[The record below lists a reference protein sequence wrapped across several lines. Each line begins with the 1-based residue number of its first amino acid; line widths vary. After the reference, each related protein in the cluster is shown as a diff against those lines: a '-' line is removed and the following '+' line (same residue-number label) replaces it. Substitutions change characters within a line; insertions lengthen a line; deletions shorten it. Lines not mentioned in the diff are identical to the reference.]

1 VYGRN
6 VIIPF
11 PFEVIMSADFQ
22 RVAIVNRGEPAMR
35 AIHAI
40 REFNLERGTGIAT
53 IALFTDPDRRARF
66 VREADESYHL
76 GPATFV
82 DDSDGQRKPTYLDYS
97 RLEQAL
103 VAVQADAVWVG
114 WGFVAERADF
124 VELCDRL
131 GIVFIGPTA
140 QAIRRIGDKISAK
153 RLAEQA
159 GLRVTPW
166 GGEAASSLDVAWVHA
181 QRLGY
186 PVVIKAAAGAGGR
199 GIRRAWTDA
208 ELVSAFDGARR
219 EAGRTFGD
227 STVFVERWLE
237 GVRHVEVQ
245 IHGDHEGGLWALGV
259 RDCTIQRRFQ
269 KLMAEA
275 PSPALIAGEEEALKD
290 AALRLCRAADYQD
303 AATVEFLFDPS
314 TRQFYFM
321 EVNPRLQV
329 EHPVTE
335 HTTGVDLVKLSLH
348 VARGGRLPAQAPVT
362 TGHAIEVRL
371 NAENVDSGF
380 SAAPGEM
387 ELFRLPTGPGLRVD
401 SGVAEGDAMPPE
413 FGTMFA
419 KLSAVGHTREEA
431 LGRLKRAL
439 AESAIAVKGGT
450 TNRTF
455 LLQML
460 DRDEVRAAR
469 VDVGW
474 LDRVVGKQASE
485 PGDHAGIALLQAA
498 IEVYDAEAEAELEAF
513 FTSASRMKPTCR
525 PDVGRQVEVGYLGHR
540 YQFRVYRQGVHEYR
554 VEAAGTR
561 IELNVERL
569 GPCERW
575 ITHGDHRY
583 RVLSVVQGY
592 THLVEVDGVPHRISR
607 ADAGIVRAPGPA
619 IVVAVSVKAGDH
631 VAAGER
637 LAVLESMKMEMVV
650 AAPFSGTVRQVMVMA
665 NGQVGAGTPI
675 LHVDADSDAATG
687 AEGVRVTF
695 EGIDLL
701 KQRSERR
708 VSRTRAILKG
718 VKAGF
723 GELKRGPAHRVPALL
738 QNLRRLM
745 LGFDLEPAE
754 SKRLVTEYVRAA
766 QGTEDVD
773 ADRRRTEDE
782 LLRIFVD
789 VSAVFGRHTG
799 PQAGDAEGA
808 LSAEEY
814 LFTYLRTLEARG
826 GDLPRPF
833 LDKLQ
838 RALGHYGVESLEPTR
853 TLRESLLWM
862 FKSHRRV
869 DHQVDAVVAVL
880 EQRLARG
887 DAAGSPGFLALL
899 DRLIAVCRH
908 RHPGACDVARDVR
921 YRAFDRPR
929 FDEVRR
935 TVYATMEAHLATL
948 ARDPYGAG
956 RRARIDALVEC
967 PQPLKELFAP
977 RFEQASPEVR
987 EVMLEVLT
995 RRYYRIRQ
1003 LGPFT
1008 GLDAGERSVVLT
1020 EYALDGR
1027 RVHIIAAH
1035 SEDRDLR
1042 RALETMQ
1049 RVALSFPAEHEVV
1062 IDLHVWTRAALDN
1075 AEAASNDLRGL
1086 LDQAAF
1092 DRPVRRVVLMVSGPA
1107 VVASSG
1113 QTEYFTFRPGPSG
1126 FREQKLYRGM
1136 HPMMAKRLEIWRLR
1150 NFHVDRLPS
1159 VEDVYLFRGVARDNP
1174 KDERLFALA
1183 EVRDVTAIR
1192 DGSGALVQIP
1202 HLERMLMETMNAVR
1216 REQVRRA
1223 PGDRLQWNRVLLY
1236 VRPTLDF
1243 GKHELEA
1250 LARRMG
1256 EEAEGLGLQKVV
1268 VRANIPDDQG
1278 VPRDTVLRISVA
1290 AGQAMSLQFS
1300 AASAEP
1306 IRPLTDYAQK
1316 VVRMRQRG
1324 LTYPYEL
1331 VRMLTPSSEGT
1342 QGDIPPGRF
1351 VEHDLG
1357 PDGQLVPVERPYGHN
1372 TANVVVGLIT
1382 NVTPKCPEGVTRV
1395 VILGDPSK
1403 EVGSLAEPECARI
1416 LAALDMAERMRVP
1429 LEWFALSAGA
1439 KISMESG
1446 TENMDWIAQVLRR
1459 LIEFTQAGN
1468 EINIIVIGITVGGQP
1483 YWNAEATML
1492 MHTRGILVM
1501 TPEGAMV
1508 LTGKTALDYSGSVSA
1523 EDNQGIGGYE
1533 HIMGPNGQAQY
1544 WARDIGEACQIL
1556 LRHYDHTYVVP
1567 GERFPRR
1574 AVTRDPISRDVCL
1587 FPHGEV
1593 QGASFELV
1601 GDVFSL
1607 EKNPGRKK
1615 PFDIRKVMRAVSDQ
1629 DHEPLERWLHMRDA
1643 ENAVTWDAHVGGYPV
1658 ALLGFESR
1666 AVPRVGLVP
1675 PDGPDQFTSGTLFPM
1690 ASKKVARFINAA
1702 SGIRPLVILANLSG
1716 FDGSPESMRRRQ
1728 LEFGAEIG
1736 RAVVNFKGPI
1746 VFVVISRYHGGAFVV
1761 FSKALNENMEVVALE
1776 GTYASVIGGAPAAA
1790 VVFAREVDA
1799 RTRKDPRVVAVQKEL
1814 EAAAD
1819 AGKAALRARLSD
1831 VTRTVRSEKLGQVAD
1846 EFDGIHSVHRALQV
1860 GSLDR
1865 IIKASDLR
1873 PYVVDALERLMAREA
1888 PIGVQLGG

>member
-1 VYGRN
+1 
-6 VIIPF
+6 
-11 PFEVIMSADFQ
+11 MSAEFQ

-35 AIHAI
+35 VIHAI
-40 REFNLERGTGIAT
+40 REFNLERGTTIAT

-82 DDSDGQRKPTYLDYS
+82 DDADGQRKPTYLDFE
-97 RLEQAL
+97 RLQQAL
-103 VAVQADAVWVG
+103 AAVQADAVWAG

-131 GIVFIGPTA
+131 GVTFIGPSA

-159 GLRVTPW
+159 GLRVNPW
-166 GGEAASSLDVAWVHA
+166 GGEAASTHEVAWVHA

-186 PVVIKAAAGAGGR
+186 PVLVKAAAGAGGR
-199 GIRRAWTDA
+199 GIRRAWNET
-208 ELVSAFDGARR
+208 ELAAAFDGARR

-245 IHGDHEGGLWALGV
+245 IQGDHDGSLWALGV

-269 KLMAEA
+269 KLVAEA
-275 PSPALIAGEEEALKD
+275 PCPALLAGEELALKE
-290 AALRLCRAADYQD
+290 AAIRLCRAADYQD
-303 AATVEFLFDPS
+303 SATVEFLFDPS
-314 TRQFYFM
+314 TRQFSFM

-348 VARGGRLPAQAPVT
+348 VARGGRLPGQPPAT

-380 SAAPGEM
+380 AAAPGEI

-401 SGVAEGDAMPPE
+401 SGVAEGDVIPPE
-413 FGTMFA
+413 FGMMFA
-419 KLSAVGHTREEA
+419 KLSSVGHSREEA

-439 AESAIAVKGGT
+439 AESAVAVKGGT

-455 LLQML
+455 LLQLL

-474 LDRVVGKQASE
+474 LDRLAARRPVE
-485 PGDHAGIALLQAA
+485 PGAHAGIALLQAA
-498 IEVYDAEAEAELEAF
+498 IEVYDAEAEAELDAF
-513 FTSASRMKPTCR
+513 FLAAARMKPMCR
-525 PDVGRQVEVGYLGHR
+525 PDVGRQVDIGYRGHR
-540 YQFRVYRQGVHEYR
+540 YQFRVYRQGQQEYR
-554 VEAAGTR
+554 IEVAGTR
-561 IELNVERL
+561 IDLNVERL

-575 ITHGDHRY
+575 ITHGEQRY

-607 ADAGIVRAPGPA
+607 TDAGIVRAPGPA
-619 IVVAVSVKAGDH
+619 IVVGVAVRAGDH
-631 VAAGER
+631 VTAGER
-637 LAVLESMKMEMVV
+637 LAVLESMKMEMAVT
-650 AAPFSGTVRQVMVMA
+650 APFSGTVRQVMAMA
-665 NGQVGAGTPI
+665 NAQVGAGTPL
-675 LHVDADSDAATG
+675 LHVDADRDSAD

-695 EGIDLL
+695 EGVDLL

-718 VKAGF
+718 VRAGI
-723 GELKRGPAHRVPALL
+723 GELKRGPAHRLPALL
-738 QNLRRLM
+738 QTLRRLM
-745 LGFDLEPAE
+745 LGFDVDPAE
-754 SKRLVTEYVRAA
+754 SRRLVSEYARASQA
-766 QGTEDVD
+766 LDEIDHEH
-773 ADRRRTEDE
+773 RRVEDE

-789 VSAVFGRHTG
+789 ISTVFGRHAG
-799 PQAGDAEGA
+799 PERGDAEGA

-826 GDLPRPF
+826 GDLPRSF

-838 RALGHYGVESLEPTR
+838 RALSHYGVDTLEPTR
-853 TLRESLLWM
+853 ALRESLLWM

-869 DHQVDAVVAVL
+869 DQQVDAVVAVL
-880 EQRLARG
+880 EQRLARA
-887 DAAGSPGFLALL
+887 DAAASPGFLSLL
-899 DRLIAVCRH
+899 DRLIGVSRH
-908 RHPGACDVARDVR
+908 RYPGVCDVARDVR

-929 FDEVRR
+929 FDQARR
-935 TVYATMEAHLATL
+935 TVYAAMEAHLATL

-956 RRARIDALVEC
+956 RRTRIETLVEC
-967 PQPLKELFAP
+967 PQPLKELLAP
-977 RFEQASPEVR
+977 RFELASPEVR

-1003 LGPFT
+1003 LAPFT
-1008 GLDAGERSVVLT
+1008 SQDTGERSVVLA
-1020 EYALDGR
+1020 EYTLDGR
-1027 RVHIIAAH
+1027 RIHVIAAH
-1035 SEDRDLR
+1035 ADDRGLL
-1042 RALETMQ
+1042 RALNGIQ
-1049 RVALSFPAEHEVV
+1049 GIAAALPPEHEVV
-1062 IDLHVWTRAALDN
+1062 VDLHVWTQAALDN
-1075 AEAASNDLRGL
+1075 AEVASDELRRL
-1086 LDQAAF
+1086 LDQAGF
-1092 DRPVRRVVLMVSGPA
+1092 GRSVRRVVVMVSGPA
-1107 VVASSG
+1107 VVAGSG
-1113 QTEYFTFRPGPSG
+1113 RTECFTFRPGPAG
-1126 FREQKLYRGM
+1126 FREQKLYRGL
-1136 HPMMAKRLEIWRLR
+1136 HPMVAKRLELWRLR
-1150 NFHVDRLPS
+1150 NFHVDRLPT
-1159 VEDVYLFRGVARDNP
+1159 VEDVYLFRGVARENP
-1174 KDERLFALA
+1174 KDERLFAIA
-1183 EVRDVTAIR
+1183 EVRDVTAVR
-1192 DGSGALVQIP
+1192 DASGTLVQIP
-1202 HLERMLMETMNAVR
+1202 HLDRMLMETMNAVR
-1216 REQVRRA
+1216 REQLRRA

-1243 GKHELEA
+1243 PKAELET
-1250 LARRMG
+1250 LARRIG
-1256 EEAEGLGLQKVV
+1256 AEAEGLGLQKVA
-1268 VRANIPDDQG
+1268 VRASIPDDQG
-1278 VPRDTVLRISVA
+1278 VPKDTVLRISVA
-1290 AGQAMSLQFS
+1290 AGQAVSLRFS

-1316 VVRMRQRG
+1316 VVRMLQRG

-1331 VRMLTPSSEGT
+1331 VRMLTPSGDGT
-1342 QGDIPPGRF
+1342 QGDLPPGRF

-1357 PDGQLVPVERPYGHN
+1357 PDGELVPVDRPHGHN

-1382 NVTPKCPEGVTRV
+1382 NVTPKYPEGMTRV
-1395 VILGDPSK
+1395 IVLGDPSK
-1403 EVGSLAEPECARI
+1403 EVGSLAEPECARV

-1446 TENMDWIAQVLRR
+1446 TENMDWIARVLRR
-1459 LIEFTQAGN
+1459 LIEFTQAGH
-1468 EINIIVIGITVGGQP
+1468 EINIIVFGITVGGQP

-1492 MHTRGILVM
+1492 MHTRGVLIM

-1544 WARDIGEACQIL
+1544 WARNVGEACQIL
-1556 LRHYDHTYVVP
+1556 LRHYDHTYLMP
-1567 GERFPRR
+1567 GERCPRR
-1574 AVTRDPISRDVCL
+1574 ALTRDPIARDVCL
-1587 FPHGEV
+1587 FPHGDV
-1593 QGASFELV
+1593 QGAHFAVV
-1601 GDVFSL
+1601 GDVFSD
-1607 EKNPGRKK
+1607 ERNPGRKK
-1615 PFDIRKVMRAVSDQ
+1615 PFDIRKVMRAVTDQ

-1658 ALLGFESR
+1658 AMLGFESR

-1690 ASKKVARFINAA
+1690 ASKKVARFVNAA
-1702 SGIRPLVILANLSG
+1702 SGVRPLVILANLSG

-1728 LEFGAEIG
+1728 LEWGAEIG

-1761 FSKALNENMEVVALE
+1761 FSRALNENMEVVALE

-1814 EAAAD
+1814 ELAPD
-1819 AGKAALRARLSD
+1819 AGKAALRARLSE
-1831 VTRTVRSEKLGQVAD
+1831 VTRSVRSEKLGQVAD
-1846 EFDGIHSVHRALQV
+1846 EFDTIHSVHRALQV

-1873 PYVVDALERLMAREA
+1873 PYIVDAIERLTARDAEREA
-1888 PIGVQLGG
+1888 SAGR

>member
-1 VYGRN
+1 
-6 VIIPF
+6 
-11 PFEVIMSADFQ
+11 MSSEFQ

-35 AIHAI
+35 VIHAI
-40 REFNLERGTGIAT
+40 REFNLERGTLIST

-82 DDSDGQRKPTYLDYS
+82 DEADGQRKPTYLDYA

-103 VAVQADAVWVG
+103 VATQADAAWAG

-131 GIVFIGPTA
+131 GIVFIGPSS

-159 GLRVTPW
+159 GLKVTPW
-166 GGEAASSLDVAWVHA
+166 GGEAASTLDVAWVHA
-181 QRLGY
+181 QRVGY
-186 PVVIKAAAGAGGR
+186 PVMVKASAGAGGR
-199 GIRRAWTDA
+199 GIRRAWSEA
-208 ELVSAFDGARR
+208 ELAAAFDSARR

-227 STVFVERWLE
+227 STVFVERWLD

-245 IHGDHEGGLWALGV
+245 VHGDHEGGLWAIGV

-269 KLMAEA
+269 KLIAEA
-275 PSPALIAGEEEALKD
+275 PSPALLSGEEEALKE

-303 AATVEFLFDPS
+303 AATVEFLFDPA
-314 TRQFYFM
+314 TRQFSFM

-348 VARGGRLPAQAPVT
+348 VARGGRLPGQPPVT
-362 TGHAIEVRL
+362 SGHAIEVRL
-371 NAENVDSGF
+371 NAENVDAGF
-380 SAAPGEM
+380 VAAPGEI

-401 SGVAEGDAMPPE
+401 SGVAEGDLIPPE

-450 TNRTF
+450 TNRTY
-455 LLQML
+455 LLQLL
-460 DRDEVRAAR
+460 DRDEVRASR

-474 LDRVVGKQASE
+474 LDRLSARPTGE

-498 IEVYDAEAEAELEAF
+498 IQVYDTESEAELEAF
-513 FTSASRMKPTCR
+513 FTSAARMKPTCR
-525 PDVGRQVEVGYLGHR
+525 PEVGRQVEVGYLGHR
-540 YQFRVYRQGVHEYR
+540 YQFRVYRQGVQEYR
-554 VEAAGTR
+554 IEVAGTR
-561 IELNVERL
+561 IDLNVERL

-575 ITHGDHRY
+575 IAHGDHRY
-583 RVLSVVQGY
+583 RVLSIVQGD
-592 THLVEVDGVPHRISR
+592 THLVEVDGIPHRISR

-619 IVVAVSVKAGDH
+619 IVVGVNVRAGER
-631 VAAGER
+631 VAAGDR
-637 LAVLESMKMEMVV
+637 LAVLESMKMELAVT
-650 AAPFSGTVRQVMVMA
+650 APFSGTVRQVMVMA
-665 NGQVGAGTPI
+665 NAQVGAGTPL
-675 LHVDADSDAATG
+675 LHVDAREVRDAQ
-687 AEGVRVTF
+687 GVRVTF
-695 EGIDLL
+695 EGVSLL
-701 KQRSERR
+701 KERRKRR

-723 GELKRGPAHRVPALL
+723 GELKRGPGHRAPALL
-738 QNLRRLM
+738 QDLRRLM
-745 LGFDLEPAE
+745 LGFDVDPAE
-754 SKRLVTEYVRAA
+754 SKRLVSEYVRASQA
-766 QGTEDVD
+766 LDEPDPE
-773 ADRRRTEDE
+773 RRRVEDA
-782 LLRIFVD
+782 LLQIFVD
-789 VSAVFGRHTG
+789 VSTVFARHAAPEG
-799 PQAGDAEGA
+799 GDASGV

-814 LFTYLRTLEARG
+814 LFSYLRTLEARG

-838 RALGHYGVESLEPTR
+838 RALSHYGVETLEPTR
-853 TLRESLLWM
+853 ALRESLLWM

-869 DHQVDAVVAVL
+869 DQQVDAVVAVL
-880 EQRLARG
+880 EQRLALG
-887 DAAGSPGFLALL
+887 DAAAAPGFLPLL
-899 DRLIAVCRH
+899 DRLIAVARR
-908 RHPGACDVARDVR
+908 RHPGICDVARDVR
-921 YRAFDRPR
+921 YRAFDRPG
-929 FDEVRR
+929 FEQARR
-935 TVYATMEAHLATL
+935 SVYATMEAHLATL

-956 RRARIDALVEC
+956 RQARIEALVEC

-977 RFEQASPEVR
+977 RFEQASSVVR

-995 RRYYRIRQ
+995 RRFYRIRH

-1008 GLDAGERSVVLT
+1008 GLEAGDRSVVVT

-1027 RVHIIAAH
+1027 TVHVIAAH
-1035 SEDRDLR
+1035 TAGHDLR
-1042 RALETMQ
+1042 RAFETIQ
-1049 RVALSFPAEHEVV
+1049 RVAMSFPLEHEVV

-1075 AEAASNDLRGL
+1075 AEAASEDLRAM
-1086 LDQAAF
+1086 LDQVGF
-1092 DRPVRRVVLMVSGPA
+1092 ERPVRRVVLMVSGPA
-1107 VVASSG
+1107 VVACSG
-1113 QTEYFTFRPGPSG
+1113 QTEYFTFRPGPAG
-1126 FREQKLYRGM
+1126 FREQELYRGL
-1136 HPMMAKRLEIWRLR
+1136 HPMMAKRLELWRLR
-1150 NFHVDRLPS
+1150 NFHIDRLPS

-1183 EVRDVTAIR
+1183 EVRDVSAIR
-1192 DGSGALVQIP
+1192 DGGGAPVQMP
-1202 HLERMLMETMNAVR
+1202 HVERMLMETMNAIR
-1216 REQVRRA
+1216 REQLRRA

-1236 VRPTLDF
+1236 VRPVLAF
-1243 GKHELEA
+1243 RKEELEA
-1250 LARRMG
+1250 IARRMG
-1256 EEAEGLGLQKVV
+1256 AEAEGLGLQKVV
-1268 VRANIPDDQG
+1268 VRADIPDDQG
-1278 VPRDTVLRISVA
+1278 VPRDTVLRIAVA

-1300 AASAEP
+1300 PASAEP

-1331 VRMLTPSSEGT
+1331 VRMLTPSGESM
-1342 QGDIPPGRF
+1342 QGDMPAGRF

-1357 PDGQLVPVERPYGHN
+1357 PDGRLVPVDRPYGHN
-1372 TANVVVGLIT
+1372 TANVVVGLIS
-1382 NVTPKCPEGVTRV
+1382 NVTPKCPEGMTRV
-1395 VILGDPSK
+1395 IVLGDPSK

-1416 LAALDMAERMRVP
+1416 VAALDMAERMRVP

-1439 KISMESG
+1439 KISMQSG
-1446 TENMDWIAQVLRR
+1446 TENMDWIAKVLRR
-1459 LIEFTQAGN
+1459 LIDFTQAGH
-1468 EINIIVIGITVGGQP
+1468 EINVIVNGINVGGQP

-1508 LTGKTALDYSGSVSA
+1508 LTGKLALDYSGSVSA

-1544 WARDIGEACQIL
+1544 WARDVGEACGIL
-1556 LRHYDHTYVVP
+1556 LRHYDHTYVMP

-1574 AVTRDPISRDVCL
+1574 AVTRDPITRDVCS

-1593 QGASFELV
+1593 QGAGFALV
-1601 GDVFSL
+1601 GDVFSD
-1607 EKNPGRKK
+1607 ERNPGRKK
-1615 PFDIRKVMRAVSDQ
+1615 PFDIRKVMRAVTDQ

-1658 ALLGFESR
+1658 AMLGFESR

-1702 SGIRPLVILANLSG
+1702 SGVRPLVILANLSG

-1728 LEFGAEIG
+1728 LEWGAEIG
-1736 RAVVNFKGPI
+1736 RGVVNFKGPI

-1761 FSKALNENMEVVALE
+1761 FSKTLNENMEVVALE

-1799 RTRKDPRVVAVQKEL
+1799 RTRKDPRVVAVQREL
-1814 EAAAD
+1814 EQASD
-1819 AGKAALRARLSD
+1819 TGKPALRARLSEIS
-1831 VTRTVRSEKLGQVAD
+1831 RTVRSEKLGQVAD
-1846 EFDGIHSVHRALQV
+1846 EFDAIHSVHRALEV

-1865 IIKASDLR
+1865 IIKAADLR

-1888 PIGVQLGG
+1888 QRQGAGEGVG